1 MITRKKTRMAGV
13 ALMCAAAWTAVS
25 CEMNATVDADHEPV
39 LQIDAVFYSDE
50 AMPVIRVR
58 QSFHTARKG
67 GKFLVEKEALEI
79 SGADIELL
87 RNGEPVSV
95 TEESPGHYQ
104 PDTEIIVEAG
114 DHFEIHVHKDG
125 MQASALAAVP
135 DHPIDRIAITTD
147 EVVDAVWGR
156 GDVPVQ
162 FHFPFMPEFTA
173 IRIYSEE
180 DTDDAEQSN
189 LWLNGGGN
197 VNYRSYYASDHAG
210 EDELSITHSLRLQ
223 FPANEEDI
231 DQQRTILFPFYV
243 DMVIPEPIYET
254 WHRHK
259 FNYGDFTPLTVTNVE
274 GGVGLFIGAVRVHY
288 FIEAELTIHFR
299 RSDWEG

>member
-1 MITRKKTRMAGV
+1 
-13 ALMCAAAWTAVS
+13 
-25 CEMNATVDADHEPV
+25 
-39 LQIDAVFYSDE
+39 
-50 AMPVIRVR
+50 
-58 QSFHTARKG
+58 
-67 GKFLVEKEALEI
+67 
-79 SGADIELL
+79 
-87 RNGEPVSV
+87 
-95 TEESPGHYQ
+95 
-104 PDTEIIVEAG
+104 
-114 DHFEIHVHKDG
+114 
-125 MQASALAAVP
+125 
-135 DHPIDRIAITTD
+135 
-147 EVVDAVWGR
+147 
-156 GDVPVQ
+156 
-162 FHFPFMPEFTA
+162 MPEFTA

-274 GGVGLFIGAVRVHY
+274 GGVGLIIGAVRVHY
-288 FIEAELTIHFR
+288 FKIGRASCRERVEVYVGAVWL
-299 RSDWEG
+299 